1 MLTLR
6 VIIDDMLHGSPA
18 AARYAEELTREL
30 IVTAPPGCIVEGFV
44 SASTEPDYERVAD
57 RLPGLARLHKSALAR
72 RELVAAWSHGFTR
85 LPGAGMVHA
94 PSLLAPLRRH
104 DRLNNGDQLVVTI
117 HDTLAWRHPEA
128 LSSRAVSATKA
139 LGKRAERYA
148 DAVVVPTHAVAAELS
163 ELLTLGTRIRVIS
176 GAPATA
182 IRLPMDADDRAEALR
197 LPVSYVVARTVSP
210 AAIRTLVGAMADVDS
225 TAHLLIVGPAE
236 DDAELTAAATD
247 AGLAARVRGLGQL
260 ADADLAVVLARAS
273 VFSAVEPT
281 EGYGGPILDAL
292 ALGTPVVHSDDA
304 SAVELTADAGITVA
318 LEGAPEAEHPA
329 LLAAALSQVLD
340 DAQTAE
346 RLKYLGLDRS
356 RAYNWR
362 TSAERVWQLH
372 ADL

>member
-197 LPVSYVVARTVSP
+197 RGHPRPS
-210 AAIRTLVGAMADVDS
+210 GA
-225 TAHLLIVGPAE
+225 GW
-236 DDAELTAAATD
+236 
-247 AGLAARVRGLGQL
+247 
-260 ADADLAVVLARAS
+260 
-273 VFSAVEPT
+273 
-281 EGYGGPILDAL
+281 
-292 ALGTPVVHSDDA
+292 
-304 SAVELTADAGITVA
+304 
-318 LEGAPEAEHPA
+318 
-329 LLAAALSQVLD
+329 
-340 DAQTAE
+340 
-346 RLKYLGLDRS
+346 RS
-356 RAYNWR
+356 RALR
-362 TSAERVWQLH
+362 
-372 ADL
+372 

>member
-210 AAIRTLVGAMADVDS
+210 AAIRTLIAAIADVDP

-236 DDAELTAAATD
+236 DDAELIAAATD
-247 AGLAARVRGLGQL
+247 AGLGARVRGLGQL